1 MSKIRT
7 IEDAEKALFPYI
19 PLVAQ
24 LTGKDTT
31 LERVKPLASLAGHPE
46 NQLKVIHIAGTSG
59 KTSTAYYIAAL
70 LRAAGKNI
78 GLTVSPHIDSI
89 TERVQINGHPLPD
102 KQFCSEL
109 EQFLKI
115 VKSAPQAPSF
125 FELLYVFSLWVFAR
139 AKVDYAVVE
148 TGMGGLFDATN
159 IVTRLDKVCV
169 ITDIGLDHMHILGD
183 TVELIAK
190 QKIGIVHSHNP
201 VFMYNQSENIMAVIK
216 AWTDQHQ
223 APLTLTD
230 ESIERQYYGR
240 DMSGM
245 PNYQQRNWLLAYR
258 TYRFLEE
265 RDQLPELSPKDL
277 EDSQGLQVPVR
288 MERLVMGS
296 KTIVMDGA
304 HNTQKM
310 EAFVQS
316 FRKLYPDVR
325 PAILI
330 SLKQGKDFQG
340 VVPILAAL
348 ASRIIVTTFKTTQD
362 LPVKSMEPSKLA
374 DAFKA
379 VSKVTVQVIAD
390 QQTALDALLA
400 GDEEI
405 CVITGSFY
413 LLSQLRRSKLLV

>member
-1 MSKIRT
+1 
-7 IEDAEKALFPYI
+7 
-19 PLVAQ
+19 
-24 LTGKDTT
+24 
-31 LERVKPLASLAGHPE
+31 
-46 NQLKVIHIAGTSG
+46 
-59 KTSTAYYIAAL
+59 
-70 LRAAGKNI
+70 
-78 GLTVSPHIDSI
+78 
-89 TERVQINGHPLPD
+89 
-102 KQFCSEL
+102 
-109 EQFLKI
+109 
-115 VKSAPQAPSF
+115 
-125 FELLYVFSLWVFAR
+125 
-139 AKVDYAVVE
+139 
-148 TGMGGLFDATN
+148 
-159 IVTRLDKVCV
+159 
-169 ITDIGLDHMHILGD
+169 
-183 TVELIAK
+183 
-190 QKIGIVHSHNP
+190 
-201 VFMYNQSENIMAVIK
+201 MYNQSENIMAVIK